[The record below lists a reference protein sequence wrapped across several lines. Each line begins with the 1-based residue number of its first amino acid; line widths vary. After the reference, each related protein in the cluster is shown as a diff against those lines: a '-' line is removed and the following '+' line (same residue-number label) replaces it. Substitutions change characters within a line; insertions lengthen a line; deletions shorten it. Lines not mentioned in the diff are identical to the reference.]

1 VLRAFDDGK
10 IFGEV
15 YSDGP
20 VAVVWLHG
28 WGRRGADFTGVAGDL
43 ASTGV
48 ASVALDLPG
57 FGSSP
62 PPAVPGGARSYAGAV
77 APVLAS
83 LGPAPLVLV
92 GHSFGGSVATV
103 LAAQNPELVRSLV
116 LTGAP
121 LIRRDHRARAPLAF
135 RLQRALHARGVLSE
149 ARMESARQRYGSADY
164 RAARGVMRDV
174 LVATVNESY
183 EDEMSRVR
191 VRARLLWGAND
202 TEVPVADAER
212 ARGLFAGGATLRVL
226 DGVAHWVP
234 TEAPHELAADVR
246 EALA

>member
-1 VLRAFDDGK
+1 MDGK

-15 YSDGP
+15 YGDGP
-20 VAVVWLHG
+20 VEVVWLHG
-28 WGRRGADFTGVAGDL
+28 WARRGADFARVAADL
-43 ASTGV
+43 ADSGV

-57 FGSSP
+57 FGASP
-62 PPAVPGGARSYAGAV
+62 PPAAPGGARFYAGEV

-83 LGPAPLVLV
+83 LGSAPVVLV

-103 LAAQNPELVRSLV
+103 VAAQEPRLVRSLV

-121 LIRRDHRARAPLAF
+121 LIRGARRGSAPWAF

-149 ARMESARQRYGSADY
+149 ARMEAARQRYGSADY

-191 VRARLLWGAND
+191 APARLLWGADD

-212 ARGLFAGGATLRVL
+212 ARDLFAAGATLRVL
-226 DGVAHWVP
+226 EGVAHWVP
-234 TEAPHELAADVR
+234 TEAPDELAADVR